1 MFVKPFLFL
10 ILVLTLVGLGQ
21 AKGGNKWTNKCI
33 FKKKGNCVKENQ
45 VTINSV
51 ITLLLVVVVLLMV
64 VGGALILQAKGGR
77 LYGVTWNEERERR
90 KIITRLSL
98 YPLGKWL

>member
-51 ITLLLVVVVLLMV
+51 ITLLVGAVELV
-64 VGGALILQAKGGR
+64 VGGGLMLQVKGGR
-77 LYGVTWNEERERR
+77 L
-90 KIITRLSL
+90 
-98 YPLGKWL
+98 